1 MTSQFTK
8 KSLLK
13 PWQTRTHCCGHI
25 FADEFFGE
33 RKRSGHK
40 MNAVF
45 PCCANWETFVA
56 DTKCFWTKSVTYFVC
71 NKYCARGQTGKH
83 LSQQQCVRNNVS
95 SFARAFKLI
104 TLIEKLSISF
114 YTTWMEAD
122 DRTEHKMHLC
132 CEYMQN
138 VNKNL
143 KGATATNQL
152 LLANLTTFLNIVVSE
167 VPRGMR
173 APWVKV
179 IIKKRPSIYLLFVK
193 CWLSIRF
200 HSSSIKLPRF
210 KQIKKPCRSEQN
222 ATLH

>member
-1 MTSQFTK
+1 
-8 KSLLK
+8 
-13 PWQTRTHCCGHI
+13 
-25 FADEFFGE
+25 
-33 RKRSGHK
+33 
-40 MNAVF
+40 MNAVSVLRKLENI
-45 PCCANWETFVA
+45 CCVHKMFMNEISNIFVSA
-56 DTKCFWTKSVTYFVC
+56 T
-71 NKYCARGQTGKH
+71 NIARASKRGNI
-83 LSQQQCVRNNVS
+83 CVGNNVS

-104 TLIEKLSISF
+104 TLIEKLSLSF
-114 YTTWMEAD
+114 YTTWMETD

-152 LLANLTTFLNIVVSE
+152 LLANLTFLNIVVSK
-167 VPRGMR
+167 VPRGMT

-210 KQIKKPCRSEQN
+210 KQIKKPCTSEQN
-222 ATLH
+222 TRLH